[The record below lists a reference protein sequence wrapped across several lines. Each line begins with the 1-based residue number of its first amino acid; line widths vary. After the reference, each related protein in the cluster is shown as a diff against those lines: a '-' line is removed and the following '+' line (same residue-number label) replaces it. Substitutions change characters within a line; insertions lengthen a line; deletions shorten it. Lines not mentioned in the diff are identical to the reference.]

1 MSRTISYPY
10 EDMVAIICNDEGKL
24 NGLPLN
30 RAIYNEDKEMIDII
44 AGTFLVVGLGDE
56 NFTSLSDSLQEKY
69 ADMFKNPEQFVKL
82 NNGIVAVPI
91 KPSVRRQLDLAK
103 QNPQGKAEHKPKN
116 KSEPEL

>member
-1 MSRTISYPY
+1 
-10 EDMVAIICNDEGKL
+10 MVAIICNDEGKL

-44 AGTFLVVGLGDE
+44 AGTFLVVGLGGE
-56 NFTSLSDSLQEKY
+56 NFTSLSDSLQKKY
-69 ADMFKNPEQFVKL
+69 ADIFKNPEQFVKL
-82 NNGIVAVPI
+82 NNEIVAVPI

-103 QNPQGKAEHKPKN
+103 QSPQGKAKYKPKN